1 MTSHHEMAALFGG
14 LLGQRGTANLAMQ
27 RWGSGVSDSDAVQ
40 STAAVLVLA
49 RNTFADS
56 YRNNRPKESI
66 FWHNFRVADAVH
78 QNNAHVE
85 PRLRLMKTFMA
96 AAHDLCEDSRKLTP
110 QTPIMPA
117 HIAALWKGSA
127 QEKQL
132 IVDVLTLKTDAAGLE
147 GDARRAAQHQR
158 VSEVRSGQHG
168 EAGKIYVELM
178 AADKKDNLTADLTDM
193 QAGRLHFA
201 TRSQGLE
208 FVFKKIADAQIVK
221 ALPVDA
227 AVKKDFQDTYETM
240 MARLIVHK
248 IVPTTNEIISQ
259 SDARHREQLV
269 RAHLSGTN
277 PFNAKDAQF
286 YVQSTNQKLHV
297 LNQDYKRLHTGT
309 VKFKT
314 RAHGLEYAFAH
325 TADALTVRAAPVAEP
340 LRTKFNTIYDGIMT
354 ELLYA
359 GSIKPTMVAHENTTV
374 PYVYKNRRPSRAGR
388 LTALT
393 HHI

>member
-1 MTSHHEMAALFGG
+1 MTALFGG
-14 LLGQRGTANLAMQ
+14 LLGQRGTANLAVQ
-27 RWGSGVSDSDAVQ
+27 RWGSGVSDSDAIQ
-40 STAAVLVLA
+40 STAAVLVLT
-49 RNTFADS
+49 RNTFASS
-56 YRNNRPKESI
+56 YRDNRPTESI
-66 FWHNFRVADAVH
+66 FWHNFRVADAVY
-78 QNNAHVE
+78 QNNAPAP

-117 HIAALWKGSA
+117 HIAALWKGPA
-127 QEKQL
+127 HEKQL

-158 VSEVRSGQHG
+158 VSEVRNGNHG

-178 AADKKDNLTADLTDM
+178 AADKKDNLTSDLTDM

-240 MARLIVHK
+240 MAWLIVHK
-248 IVPTTNEIISQ
+248 IVPTTNEIIPQ
-259 SDARHREQLV
+259 SDQRHREQLV
-269 RAHLSGTN
+269 RAQLSGTN
-277 PFNAKDAQF
+277 PANAKDTQF
-286 YVQSTNQKLHV
+286 YTQGVNQKLYV
-297 LNQDYKRLHTGT
+297 LNLDYKRLHTGT

-314 RAHGLEYAFAH
+314 RTHGLEYAFAH
-325 TADALTVRAAPVAEP
+325 TADALTVRAAPVAAP
-340 LRTKFNTIYDGIMT
+340 LKAKFNTVYDDIMT

-359 GSIKPTMVAHENTTV
+359 GSIRPTMVANENTAAQHIH
-374 PYVYKNRRPSRAGR
+374 KNRRPSRAGR

>member
-178 AADKKDNLTADLTDM
+178 AADKKDNLTAD
-193 QAGRLHFA
+193 
-201 TRSQGLE
+201 
-208 FVFKKIADAQIVK
+208 AQIVK